1 VYATGTAPHPGCS
14 ALLFRLPCTVLV
26 RNVLIAPS
34 GQRAGGGVKHRGRAG
49 LGRAGLA
56 ASGHRVARL
65 LVGHGVWGW
74 LPVWLSWQAVA
85 RTATASSTP
94 RTAVAVSG
102 IV

>member
-1 VYATGTAPHPGCS
+1 MPATMPGLMTSRAALRRAAGRGGS
-14 ALLFRLPCTVLV
+14 AGVAALCIVE
-26 RNVLIAPS
+26 
-34 GQRAGGGVKHRGRAG
+34 RAGPGP
-49 LGRAGLA
+49 AGLA

-65 LVGHGVWGW
+65 LVAHGVWGW
-74 LPVWLSWQAVA
+74 LPVWLSWPAVA

>member
-1 VYATGTAPHPGCS
+1 MPATMPGLMTIRA
-14 ALLFRLPCTVLV
+14 ALRRAAGRPRGLAGVAALYIVE
-26 RNVLIAPS
+26 
-34 GQRAGGGVKHRGRAG
+34 RAGP
-49 LGRAGLA
+49 GRAGLA

-65 LVGHGVWGW
+65 LVAHGVWGW
-74 LPVWLSWQAVA
+74 LPVWLSWPAVA